1 MIKSKEINET
11 TDNPHVSQI
20 LKFTLDLVDS
30 ISTLVAAGLEH
41 DLECNS
47 ELRVKERVE
56 KWIDGGVE
64 VSKPL
69 QKGAK
74 SMYVQSHFYVLCS
87 ICWMIEKCRNV
98 VNLKSGADCINVGR
112 KAGGQTDVEGGD
124 EDPKGEPAHNEG
136 DDEDAHLDE
145 NSTLAHPL

>member
-30 ISTLVAAGLEH
+30 ISTLVAAALEH
-41 DLECNS
+41 DLECHF
-47 ELRVKERVE
+47 ELRVEERVE

-69 QKGAK
+69 QKD
-74 SMYVQSHFYVLCS
+74 
-87 ICWMIEKCRNV
+87 ERE
-98 VNLKSGADCINVGR
+98 SGY
-112 KAGGQTDVEGGD
+112 
-124 EDPKGEPAHNEG
+124 
-136 DDEDAHLDE
+136 
-145 NSTLAHPL
+145 